1 MSDTLQSVLALSD
14 MQWPELMYFVN
25 INLVGWCRGFLNV
38 SKIALERAVDSIFA
52 DDGMRGLGHA
62 LFVHKEWLSGV
73 TTESFLLTLEDYIT
87 DLNEWLDPPFF
98 KRAVQVRS
106 THAGVPIW
114 CYLNRVCSLT
124 HVLLRAAV
132 LEEHGEGVL
141 QGIP

>member
-1 MSDTLQSVLALSD
+1 
-14 MQWPELMYFVN
+14 MQWPELMCCVHV
-25 INLVGWCRGFLNV
+25 NLVGWCRGFLNV

-52 DDGMRGLGHA
+52 DDGVQGLGHA

-73 TTESFLLTLEDYIT
+73 TTESFLLTLEDYIA

-106 THAGVPIW
+106 TRADVPIW
-114 CYLNRVCSLT
+114 CYTNRVCSLT
-124 HVLLRAAV
+124 HPLLCCAAV